1 MITPRPQVL
10 RAQLSR
16 YAEACARM
24 LEADTSEN
32 RRVLQDTSYTLC
44 VTTGTDEIK
53 EALAAADR
61 LLSAEQ
67 SKAADGVPGADQG
80 WDDQTLV
87 A

>member
-24 LEADTSEN
+24 LEADTPAN
-32 RRVLQDTSYTLC
+32 RRTLEDAAYTLC
-44 VTTGTDEIK
+44 VTTGTYEIK

-61 LLSAEQ
+61 LLAEEQ
-67 SKAADGVPGADQG
+67 PNAAEGRPGADQD